1 MADNPPLPTDVE
13 VRLNEL
19 GQISASVGH
28 GVINAFCTIVSNAE
42 LLRMLAERGG
52 GPRSVEL
59 SQIIVKTAID
69 ASNVAR
75 KLIDQSRLATTT
87 SRDSL
92 SLDQLAA
99 EEVEA
104 RREAGVTG
112 VSWEADLA
120 KVPPIPGDA
129 SQLRRMLDYLIG
141 NALEALPEEGGRI
154 TLATGTDDRGWTWL
168 EVRDTGAGMPP
179 EVQERAVEPFFTTKP
194 GRTGLGLTI
203 ANGIWRRHGG
213 MLSIRC
219 SDNDQSHP
227 GATIRLLIEPE
238 HDLSNAAEKA

>member
-19 GQISASVGH
+19 GQVSASVGH

-52 GPRSVEL
+52 GRQSVEL

-75 KLIDQSRLATTT
+75 KLIDHSRLATTT
-87 SRDSL
+87 NRASVSL
-92 SLDQLAA
+92 HQFADQ
-99 EEVEA
+99 EVEA
-104 RREAGVTG
+104 RRKHGARG
-112 VSWEADLA
+112 VSWETDLTD
-120 KVPPIPGDA
+120 VPPIAGDA
-129 SQLRRMLDYLIG
+129 DQLRRMLDYLIG
-141 NALEALPEEGGRI
+141 NALEALPEEGGQI

-168 EVRDTGAGMPP
+168 EVRDTGAGMRP

-219 SDNDQSHP
+219 PGNDEQTCP
-227 GATIRLLIEPE
+227 GVTIRLLIEPQPV
-238 HDLSNAAEKA
+238 SSAAETA